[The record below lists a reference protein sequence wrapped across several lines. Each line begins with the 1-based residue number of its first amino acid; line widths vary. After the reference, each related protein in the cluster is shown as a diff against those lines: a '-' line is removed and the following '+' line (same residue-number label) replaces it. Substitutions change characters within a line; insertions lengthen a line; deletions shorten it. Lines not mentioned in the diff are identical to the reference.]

1 MDSVVSA
8 IMNEFAHVLRRT
20 NDDRS
25 LIIILSA
32 DIERLNIANQ
42 EKSDLCMKLLKT
54 KSFMDNQ
61 IFLLFLF

>member
-20 NDDRS
+20 NGDQS